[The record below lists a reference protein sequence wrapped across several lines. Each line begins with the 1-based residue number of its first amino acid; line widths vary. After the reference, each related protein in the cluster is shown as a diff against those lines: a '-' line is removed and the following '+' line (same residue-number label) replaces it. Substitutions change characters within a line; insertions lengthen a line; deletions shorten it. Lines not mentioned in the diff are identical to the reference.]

1 MGRLFATG
9 DAVLL
14 VLAFMA
20 AELTVLILIRK
31 KMPVRVSI
39 AELAVGVGAG
49 AALLLAL
56 REALREAAWQRIAA
70 WLIVALACHMW
81 DLKLRLATRRTR

>member
-1 MGRLFATG
+1 MDSFFASG

-20 AELTVLILIRK
+20 FELIVLILIRK
-31 KMPVRVSI
+31 KMPVRLEPL
-39 AELAVGVGAG
+39 ELIVGVSAG
-49 AALLLAL
+49 SALLLAL
-56 REALREAAWQRIAA
+56 REALREAKWQRVAI

-81 DLKLRLATRRTR
+81 DLKLRLATRRTP